1 MSLHH
6 AESMTAPGHAGDSD
20 HEGARVHPS
29 TGCSWR
35 ELLLVLVLAAL
46 LWGGYLARTDFHVF
60 PRDDVMQAV
69 VAARQFAAGEGHTSR
84 VATPTMLVFL
94 AEQGRLERPWPNALR
109 SPLPVVL
116 MGSLMG
122 FVSEPTAVALSS
134 GIFFVLAVPLI
145 YLIGCRLAGRWAG
158 GLAAIAFVLAPSGLY
173 LGSTGMT
180 ESSTIFAL
188 AAIILLLMRPFTW
201 RGALLAGV
209 ALGIGYLGRSTMQMW
224 ALVMVL
230 YVIWASLDDGW
241 GRAIARAAVFVA
253 PLALAV
259 WWWGGQMEALTGEF
273 GYAAQADI
281 SVRRDTGLYPGRSSS
296 SALEHWSP
304 GEFILQHPGV
314 MASKYARIARETWPD
329 FITMGGLT
337 LLVACFLVEF
347 VVVAAGGKP
356 GGVRWLLYGVIGM
369 QLLLVPLASF
379 GHGGVS
385 VNRYL
390 DPLGPA
396 AAAFG
401 AAFAIELLRRHG
413 ASMRLA
419 LLPLGLIVALM
430 SVPVA
435 MNVAVGPYHQADIA
449 YWQQQVPETFG
460 PEFDRDD
467 VVASTHASAIS
478 WATGAW
484 AIEVPVTPDE
494 FLRMN
499 HEFVPVDWV
508 YLQHRGGTNVDRTS
522 AWESVMEGEKR
533 LPGFEMHER
542 LEDGAVILRRGE
554 GG

>member
-6 AESMTAPGHAGDSD
+6 TESMTAPGHAG
-20 HEGARVHPS
+20 R
-29 TGCSWR
+29 CSWS
-35 ELLLVLVLAAL
+35 ELLLVLLLAAI
-46 LWGGYLARTDFHVF
+46 LWGTYLARTDFHVF

-69 VAARQFAAGEGHTSR
+69 VAARQFAADEGHTSR
-84 VATPTMLVFL
+84 VATPGMLVFL

-109 SPLPVVL
+109 SPLPVML
-116 MGSLMG
+116 MGSLMK

-188 AAIILLLMRPFTW
+188 AAIVLLLMRPFTW

-224 ALVMVL
+224 TLVMVA
-230 YVIWASLDDGW
+230 YVLWASVEDGR
-241 GRAIARAAVFVA
+241 GRAIARAAAFVI
-253 PLALAV
+253 PLVLAV
-259 WWWGGQMEALTGEF
+259 WWWGSQMEALTGEF

-304 GEFILQHPGV
+304 GEFIIEYPGV

-329 FITMGGLT
+329 LITMGGLT
-337 LLVACFLVEF
+337 LLVAFFLVEF
-347 VVVAAGGKP
+347 VVIAAGGKS
-356 GGVRWLLYGVIGM
+356 GGIRWLLYGVIGM
-369 QLLLVPLASF
+369 QLLLIPLASF

-390 DPLGPA
+390 DPLGPPA
-396 AAAFG
+396 AIFG
-401 AAFAIELLRRHG
+401 AAFAIELLRRYG

-435 MNVAVGPYHQADIA
+435 MNIAVGPYHQADIA
-449 YWQQQVPETFG
+449 YWRQMPENFG
-460 PEFDRDD
+460 PEFERDD
-467 VVASTHASAIS
+467 VVASTHASALS
-478 WATGAW
+478 WATGAY
-484 AIEVPVTPDE
+484 AVEVPVTPGE
-494 FLRMN
+494 FLRMDR
-499 HEFVPVDWV
+499 EFVSVDWL
-508 YLQHRGGTNVDRTS
+508 YLQHRGGDNAGRTA
-522 AWESVMEGEKR
+522 AWEPIMEGEER

-542 LEDGAVILRRGE
+542 LEDGAVILRRHE
-554 GG
+554 G